1 LTIQVA
7 SFRSGDRTAAVVTQ
21 LRGAGLP
28 AFWRT
33 DASGTAFVVLVG
45 PYVTDG
51 EIQGVQ
57 QQLAAQGFT
66 PARVRHEDAGVLLP

>member
-1 LTIQVA
+1 
-7 SFRSGDRTAAVVTQ
+7 
-21 LRGAGLP
+21 LP